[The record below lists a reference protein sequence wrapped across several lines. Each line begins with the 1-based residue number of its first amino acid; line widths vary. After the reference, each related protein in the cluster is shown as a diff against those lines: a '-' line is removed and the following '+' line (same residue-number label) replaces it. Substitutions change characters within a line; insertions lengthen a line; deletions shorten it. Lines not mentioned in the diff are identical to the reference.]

1 MEFKIVVSDPES
13 GKSYQREIKD
23 DKAVRLKGLNV
34 GDEFDGTILG
44 LGGYKLEIT
53 GGSDKSGFPMKK
65 GVHGIHRA
73 MILMSGGVGY
83 NPKKSV
89 RKRKR
94 VRGEKIDADIVQIN
108 AKISTRGRKDVE
120 ELLGLKVEKKAGE
133 EKKGEEKSEE

>member
-1 MEFKIVVSDPES
+1 
-13 GKSYQREIKD
+13 
-23 DKAVRLKGLNV
+23 
-34 GDEFDGTILG
+34 
-44 LGGYKLEIT
+44 
-53 GGSDKSGFPMKK
+53 MKK

-73 MILMSGGVGY
+73 MILMSSGVGY

-94 VRGEKIDADIVQIN
+94 VRGERIDADIVQIN

-120 ELLGLKVEKKAGE
+120 ELLGLKVEEKAGE